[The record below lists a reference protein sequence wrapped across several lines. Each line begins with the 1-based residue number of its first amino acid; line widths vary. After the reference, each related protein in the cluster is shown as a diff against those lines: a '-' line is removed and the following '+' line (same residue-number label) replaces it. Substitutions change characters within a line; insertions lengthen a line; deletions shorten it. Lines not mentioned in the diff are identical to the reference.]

1 MRLLFLGPPGA
12 GKGTQAVRVADR
24 AGIPHIATGNML
36 REAVAAET
44 ELGLK
49 ARDIMAAGDLVSDE
63 LVIGM
68 LKERIAREDAAAG
81 FILDGF
87 PRNVAQAEA
96 LTKELGDQGLDAAVL
111 IVVPDDEIVRRISG
125 RRTCPNQ
132 HVYHVDDNPPSREGL
147 CDVCGE
153 PLHQREDDSESVVR
167 NRLDVYRAQTE
178 PLVDYYRT
186 AGLTLH
192 EIGGVGELA
201 EVEAAI
207 ASSLALP

>member
-44 ELGLK
+44 DLGLK

-96 LTKELGDQGLDAAVL
+96 LTNELGDQGLDAAVL

-132 HVYHVDDNPPSREGL
+132 HVYHVDDNPPAREGL
-147 CDVCGE
+147 CECAGSHSTSGKTT
-153 PLHQREDDSESVVR
+153 P
-167 NRLDVYRAQTE
+167 NRWCETVSRCTE
-178 PLVDYYRT
+178 PKPNHSSTTT
-186 AGLTLH
+186 AQLG
-192 EIGGVGELA
+192 
-201 EVEAAI
+201 
-207 ASSLALP
+207 